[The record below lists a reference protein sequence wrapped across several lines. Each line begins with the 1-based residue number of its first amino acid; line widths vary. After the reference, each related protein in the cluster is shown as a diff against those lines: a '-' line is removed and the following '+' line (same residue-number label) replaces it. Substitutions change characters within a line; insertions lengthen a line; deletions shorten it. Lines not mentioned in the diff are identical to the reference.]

1 VPVLVDT
8 SIWSLALRRPRNR
21 ASKAESERVAML
33 RELIRDGMAR
43 LIGPIRQEL
52 LSGIREPAQFEKLRA
67 QLRAFSDEA
76 LTVADFEK
84 AAQFSNECRRQG
96 VAGSGV
102 DFLIC
107 TVAVARQWRIFTS
120 DSDFRG
126 YAKVAPL
133 QFHPPSPSE
142 KID

>member
-1 VPVLVDT
+1 VQVLVGT
-8 SIWSLALRRPRNR
+8 NR
-21 ASKAESERVAML
+21 ASE
-33 RELIRDGMAR
+33 GT
-43 LIGPIRQEL
+43 IRQEL
-52 LSGIREPAQFEKLRA
+52 LSDIREPAQFERLRA

-76 LTVADFEK
+76 LTMHDYEK
-84 AAQFSNECRRQG
+84 AAHLSNECRRRG

-102 DFLIC
+102 DFMIC

-120 DSDFRG
+120 DSDFRR
-126 YAKVAPL
+126 YAQVAPF